1 MKKLVLFLA
10 CGLFITNMAFAQ
22 TKFGHI
28 NSQELL
34 NVMPEMTKANTD
46 LDAYTKT
53 FQDQLQSMSA
63 EYEKK
68 VKEYQAGD
76 KTMTDAVREVKEK
89 EIRDLQARIESTN
102 QSAQDKVQT
111 KRKELLQPILDK
123 AEKAIKDVAK
133 EKGYDY
139 VFDTSTGA
147 VLVTKDAD
155 NLLPLVKTKLGIK

>member
-1 MKKLVLFLA
+1 
-10 CGLFITNMAFAQ
+10 
-22 TKFGHI
+22 
-28 NSQELL
+28 
-34 NVMPEMTKANTD
+34 
-46 LDAYTKT
+46 
-53 FQDQLQSMSA
+53 
-63 EYEKK
+63 
-68 VKEYQAGD
+68 
-76 KTMTDAVREVKEK
+76 
-89 EIRDLQARIESTN
+89 
-102 QSAQDKVQT
+102 VQT